1 VATGTRRIDC
11 AFFER
16 TSGLCDECS
25 RPEALA
31 ERGRGVSDAGD
42 SLLAAS
48 RDADAIARSV
58 MARAIEAFDW
68 SRTPLGAS
76 AQWPASL
83 KCAVRLMLGSRYPM
97 FLWWGES
104 LTALYNDAYIDVL
117 GARHPWALGL
127 SAREIWAEI
136 WNVVGP
142 QAEAVL
148 REGRSTWNDRVLLVM
163 QRQGFTEETYF
174 TFSYSPAFDDAGRVG
189 GVFCA
194 CTEDTERVLGERRL
208 QSLRALSD
216 ATLEARSVE
225 QACRQAAT
233 ALAGNAHD
241 LPFALIYLVAEGG
254 CAQLAAATGAAPDAP
269 FAAGRVPLDADA
281 AWPLAEVMS
290 TKLPQTVDD
299 VDKRWPPIAAG
310 PWPQAVERAL
320 VLPLPSPNASQL
332 AGFLVSGL
340 TPRRPLD
347 QAYRD
352 YLALVAQRVAAAM
365 ADAQA
370 FEAEQ
375 QRVRALAEI
384 DRAKTAFFS
393 NVSHELRTPLAL
405 MLGPIGD
412 LLGSAGRSLEDAELL
427 ALAQRNGRRL
437 QRLVNSLLDF
447 SRLEAGRLA
456 AHFEP
461 VELAAFTAEL
471 ASVFR
476 SAIERAGLDLVI
488 DCPPLREPVYVDRT
502 LWEKIV
508 FNLLSNALKYTQHGV
523 ISVRLAEEGD
533 CARLDVVD
541 TGIGVPA
548 AALPRVFERFFRVES
563 TAARSIEG
571 SGIGLA
577 LVAELARLHGGSAQV
592 RSREG
597 AGSTFSV
604 RLPFG
609 MQHLPA
615 AQVHPASIEGAP
627 SLAQAFVD
635 EAEDWLRDT
644 QAEPLVLHDGRT
656 DALPALGAARGTVLV
671 ADDNADMRGY
681 LLRLLG
687 GEHAVLAAA
696 DGEEALRLARERK
709 PDLVLTDVMM
719 PRLDGF
725 GLLRALRQDDA
736 TASLPVIL
744 LSARAGEEARL
755 EGLEAGADDYQTKP
769 FNARELRARVSGAL
783 ALGRAR
789 REAARH
795 ERALRSEMENVLESI
810 TEGFVAVDAHWRFT
824 YVNAAAEKMYSMP
837 RQALLGR
844 ELWEVF
850 PELAGSPFEASYRR
864 AMSQRAR
871 IDIEGSYDGIDG
883 WFDVHVYPIDGGGLS
898 FYFRNVLEQRRQE
911 EALREAEL
919 RHRFLS
925 QMSRAQQDL
934 VEPQQL
940 LDTAM
945 DMLGRHLEADRCL
958 YAYIDERSRKVEV
971 LGSFVRDGMPSLLGT
986 WQVDD
991 FGLGQLQSYREGL
1004 PFVIDDID
1012 ADARAAPTRA
1022 AFRDVLTAASL
1033 SAGVLRKGEVVA
1045 MIGVHQRS
1053 PRHWRASEVALVQA
1067 VAARC
1072 WEALERAR
1080 TQREQR
1086 ETEQRFRELADA
1098 MPQIV
1103 YVTDGDGRVEFLNRQ
1118 WQDYTGQQGANLLD
1132 VPAVVHPDDRARL
1145 HEKWESAVRGARAMN
1160 AEFRLRSARD
1170 GSYRWFLTRAVP
1182 VRDASGRIT
1191 RWFGTSTDID
1201 SQKRSAEQL
1210 RQAHEALQQADLR
1223 KDHFIATLAHELRN
1237 PLAPLRN
1244 AVQLLHLSSAPATV
1258 SQVRAMMQR
1267 QVDLLVRLV
1276 DDLLEVSRISTGKVE
1291 LQRTSVDLLDV
1302 LSSAIET
1309 SRPLVESG
1317 QHRLSMEVAEAGRLI
1332 VDGDAVRLAQVFANL
1347 LNNAAKYTDPGG
1359 RIELIARQEGTQA
1372 VVRFRDNGAGIAP
1385 KMLSEVFEPF
1395 VQADRSASRSQGGM
1409 GIGLAL
1415 VRSLVMLHG
1424 GSVEAQSAGH
1434 GRGSEFV
1441 VRLPLREGAAAALP
1455 ADVEPVALADGR
1467 PPPRVLVVDDNRDAA
1482 DSLANLLGSLGAE
1495 VRIAYDGHAALAAVA
1510 EHPPHI
1516 VLLDLGMPGM
1526 DGFEVARRLADRPQR
1541 GEFRLVALT
1550 GWGQQTDRE
1559 RTRKAGFD
1567 DHLVK
1572 PLQLPLLRALL
1583 VAAQDGQELAAGSG

>member
-1 VATGTRRIDC
+1 M
-11 AFFER
+11 
-16 TSGLCDECS
+16 
-25 RPEALA
+25 
-31 ERGRGVSDAGD
+31 SDSGD

-48 RDADAIARSV
+48 RDVQAIASSA
-58 MARAIEAFDW
+58 MARAIEAVDW
-68 SRTPLGAS
+68 SRTPLGPS
-76 AQWPASL
+76 TRWQASL
-83 KCAVRLMLGSRYPM
+83 KSAVRLMLGSRYPM

-104 LTALYNDAYIDVL
+104 LTSLYNDAYIDVL

-163 QRQGFTEETYF
+163 QRKGFTEETYF

-194 CTEDTERVLGERRL
+194 CTEETERVLGERRL

-225 QACRQAAT
+225 QACRRAAT

-241 LPFALIYLVAEGG
+241 LPLALIYLVAEDG
-254 CAQLAAATGAAPDAP
+254 AARLAAAAGAAPDAP
-269 FAAGRVPLDADA
+269 FAPAQLPLEAGA
-281 AWPLAEVMS
+281 AWPLAEVAATRM
-290 TKLPQTVDD
+290 PQTVDGF
-299 VDKRWPPIAAG
+299 DKRWPPVAAG
-310 PWPQAVERAL
+310 PWPQPVERAL

-332 AGFLVSGL
+332 AGFLVCGL
-340 TPRRPLD
+340 NPRRPLD

-370 FEAEQ
+370 FEAGQ

-405 MLGPIGD
+405 MLGPIAD
-412 LLGSAGRSLEDAELL
+412 LLGSAGRSPEDVELL

-461 VELAAFTAEL
+461 LDLAAFTAEL

-476 SAIERAGLDLVI
+476 SAIERAGLDFVI
-488 DCPPLREPVYVDRT
+488 DCPPLPEPVFVDRT

-508 FNLLSNALKYTQHGV
+508 FNLLSNALKYTPRGR
-523 ISVRLAEEGD
+523 IEVRLGRD
-533 CARLDVVD
+533 GGFARLDVAD

-563 TAARSIEG
+563 PLARSIEG

-577 LVAELARLHGGSAQV
+577 LVAELARLHEGDAQV
-592 RSREG
+592 RSRERV
-597 AGSTFSV
+597 GSTFSV
-604 RLPFG
+604 RIPFG
-609 MQHLPA
+609 MQHLSA
-615 AQVHPASIEGAP
+615 AQVHPP
-627 SLAQAFVD
+627 SAAGTTLLAQAFVD
-635 EAEDWLRDT
+635 EADDWLRDT
-644 QAEPLVLHDGRT
+644 QTQPLGFDDSRAA
-656 DALPALGAARGTVLV
+656 ALPGAGDSRGTVLV

-681 LLRLLG
+681 LMRLLG
-687 GEHAVLAAA
+687 SEHSVVAAA
-696 DGEEALRLARERK
+696 DGEEALRLTRELE
-709 PDLVLTDVMM
+709 PDLLLTDVMM

-725 GLLRALRQDDA
+725 GLLSALRADEA

-783 ALGRAR
+783 ALGRSR

-795 ERALRSEMENVLESI
+795 ERALRSEIEGVLESI
-810 TEGFVAVDAHWRFT
+810 TEGFVAVDAQWRFT

-837 RQALLGR
+837 REQLLGR
-844 ELWEVF
+844 ELWVMF
-850 PELAGSPFEASYRR
+850 PELTGSAFEAPYRR
-864 AMSQRAR
+864 AMSQRER
-871 IDIEGSYDGIDG
+871 IDIEGPYEPIGG
-883 WFDVHVYPIDGGGLS
+883 WFDVRVYPIEGGGLS
-898 FYFRNVLEQRRQE
+898 FYFRDVLEQRRQE
-911 EALREAEL
+911 EALRQAD
-919 RHRFLS
+919 RQQHFLL
-925 QMSRAQQDL
+925 QLSRAQQDL

-945 DMLGRHLEADRCL
+945 AMLGRHLEADRCL
-958 YAYIDERSRKVEV
+958 YAFIDERSRKVEI
-971 LGSFVRDGMPSLLGT
+971 LGSFVRDGMPSVVGT
-986 WQVDD
+986 WQLDD
-991 FGLGQLQSYREGL
+991 FGLEQLQLYRDGL
-1004 PFVIDDID
+1004 PFVVDDID
-1012 ADARAAPTRA
+1012 SDPRVASARA
-1022 AFRDVLTAASL
+1022 AFRAVLTVANL

-1045 MIGVHQRS
+1045 GIGVHQRT
-1053 PRHWRASEVALVQA
+1053 PRHWLAREIALVQA

-1103 YVTDGDGRVEFLNRQ
+1103 YVTDSQGGVEFVNRQ
-1118 WQDYTGQQGANLLD
+1118 WQDYTGQQATNLLD
-1132 VPAVVHPDDRARL
+1132 LPAVVHPDDLARL
-1145 HEKWESAVRGARAMN
+1145 RERWASAVRGARSMN
-1160 AEFRLRSARD
+1160 AEYRLRSARD

-1182 VRDASGRIT
+1182 VRDASGRIA

-1201 SQKRSAEQL
+1201 AQKRSAEQL
-1210 RQAHEALQQADLR
+1210 RHAHEALQQADQR

-1244 AVQLLHLSSAPATV
+1244 AVQLLHMDSAPAAV
-1258 SQVRAMMQR
+1258 SKVRALMQR
-1267 QVDLLVRLV
+1267 QVDHLVRLV

-1291 LQRTSVDLLDV
+1291 LQRTSVDLTVV

-1309 SRPLVESG
+1309 SRPLIESG
-1317 QHRLSMEVAEAGRLI
+1317 QHQLMVDIGEAGRLI
-1332 VDGDAVRLAQVFANL
+1332 VDGDAVRLAQVFSNL

-1359 RIELIARQEGTQA
+1359 RIDLIARGEGTQA
-1372 VVRFRDNGAGIAP
+1372 VVRLRDNGAGIAAE
-1385 KMLSEVFEPF
+1385 MLSEVFEPF

-1415 VRSLVMLHG
+1415 VRSLVKLHG
-1424 GSVEAQSAGH
+1424 GSVQAHSAGH

-1441 VRLPLREGAAAALP
+1441 VQLPLHLGPPAELP
-1455 ADVEPVALADGR
+1455 ADLEPVSLAGGR

-1482 DSLANLLGSLGAE
+1482 DSLGNLLGSLGAV
-1495 VRIAYDGHAALAAVA
+1495 VRIAYDGYAALTAVA
-1510 EHPPHI
+1510 EHVPHV

-1526 DGFEVARRLADRPQR
+1526 DGFEVARRLTARPER
-1541 GEFRLVALT
+1541 GAFRLVALT
-1550 GWGQQTDRE
+1550 GWGQQVDRE
-1559 RTRKAGFD
+1559 RTREAGFD

-1583 VAAQDGQELAAGSG
+1583 VAAQA